1 MFKHFGVFR
10 EEASMEEGLEK
21 VRSLKRRL
29 PEIRIDHRGMVF
41 NYALIYALELEG
53 MLDIAE
59 AVALGALK
67 RRESRGAHAR
77 SDYTGRDDEN
87 FLVHTMAYLRDGEA
101 VLEYAPVTLG
111 RFPVKER
118 TY

>member
-1 MFKHFGVFR
+1 MTKHFGVFR
-10 EEASMEEGLEK
+10 EEGSMKEGLAR
-21 VRSLKRRL
+21 VSDLKDRFSRVY
-29 PEIRIDHRGMVF
+29 IGNKGRVF

-59 AVALGALK
+59 ALTLGAYE
-67 RRESRGAHAR
+67 RRESRGSHAR
-77 SDYTGRDDEN
+77 TDYPSRDDEN
-87 FLVHTMAYLRDGEA
+87 FLVHTMAYLRDGKA

-111 RFPVKER
+111 KFPVKER

>member
-1 MFKHFGVFR
+1 
-10 EEASMEEGLEK
+10 
-21 VRSLKRRL
+21 
-29 PEIRIDHRGMVF
+29 VF

-77 SDYTGRDDEN
+77 SDYTSRDDEN